1 MKWNTKFP
9 ASFFAAMAF
18 VCLLFISSGVFAQGS
33 ISIDTNK
40 KYDGMNTSF
49 SKGYA
54 PSIQKN
60 TMRLVVPFQT
70 DLPLKQEVLL
80 VGVSFER
87 EENSPFYFK
96 NYQKKVKQTKRGIYL
111 YQCRIKLKKDRRRSE
126 IKLAR
131 C

>member
-70 DLPLKQEVLL
+70 DLPLKPL
-80 VGVSFER
+80 
-87 EENSPFYFK
+87 N
-96 NYQKKVKQTKRGIYL
+96 
-111 YQCRIKLKKDRRRSE
+111 
-126 IKLAR
+126 
-131 C
+131 